1 VREQRWD
8 WEKIHERLAMI
19 NRRLEEHWSP
29 GPEETRR
36 ILRTRAEDLARGND
50 GEASGDCFE
59 VVEFLLGNEHYG
71 LETSYVE
78 DVFPFSDYTPLPGT
92 PPFVFGLVNVR
103 RRIVSV
109 IDIKK
114 FFGLPEKGI
123 TDLNKVVIIHNPVM
137 RFGILADDVLAVRNI
152 AADELGPPLPTLT
165 GIRERYLKGVTAERL
180 VVLDAPKL
188 LADDSVIVY
197 EEA

>member
-1 VREQRWD
+1 
-8 WEKIHERLAMI
+8 
-19 NRRLEEHWSP
+19 
-29 GPEETRR
+29 
-36 ILRTRAEDLARGND
+36 
-50 GEASGDCFE
+50 
-59 VVEFLLGNEHYG
+59 
-71 LETSYVE
+71 
-78 DVFPFSDYTPLPGT
+78 
-92 PPFVFGLVNVR
+92 
-103 RRIVSV
+103 
-109 IDIKK
+109 
-114 FFGLPEKGI
+114 
-123 TDLNKVVIIHNPVM
+123 VM